1 MDDPEVKQ
9 IITLVSIYDDP
20 TDLFDLME
28 PIGEGSYGYV
38 YKGMNKRTGEL
49 VAIKI
54 VPVTGTD
61 FKSSI
66 KEMEILGKCKS
77 PYVVKYHGAYYKKD
91 HLWLVM
97 QYCEAGDFGI
107 TSRQRRGHDG
117 HHPAAFRR
125 DRDSFDAR
133 GRLEGDRLP
142 AQEQDDPQ
150 RHQSRKYTNRHRRK
164 CKNCGLRSRP
174 IGDIDLGSTG
184 HYLRQ
189 SR

>member
-38 YKGMNKRTGEL
+38 YKGMNKRTGEM

-97 QYCEAGDFGI
+97 QYCEAGNIYSLGSAVDMMSIIQRPFDETEIASILEVVLKGIDYLHKSKMIHRDIKAANILIDIGGNVKIADFGV
-107 TSRQRRGHDG
+107 T
-117 HHPAAFRR
+117 F
-125 DRDSFDAR
+125 
-133 GRLEGDRLP
+133 
-142 AQEQDDPQ
+142 
-150 RHQSRKYTNRHRRK
+150 
-164 CKNCGLRSRP
+164 GLN
-174 IGDIDLGSTG
+174 
-184 HYLRQ
+184 
-189 SR
+189 